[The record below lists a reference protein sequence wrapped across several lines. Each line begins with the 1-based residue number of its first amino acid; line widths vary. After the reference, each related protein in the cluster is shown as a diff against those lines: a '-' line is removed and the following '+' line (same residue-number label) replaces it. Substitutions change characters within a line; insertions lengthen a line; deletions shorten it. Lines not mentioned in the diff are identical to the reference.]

1 MDVGTGELESPG
13 PLDASGHLFV
23 GEMEGVQLQM
33 RAGGRVPGR
42 ELLFPHGVRRF
53 SPSVVRA
60 SRSGADPGRPQMAS
74 ARTSTMSA

>member
-13 PLDASGHLFV
+13 PLDSSGHLFV

-42 ELLFPHGVRRF
+42 ELLFSQGV
-53 SPSVVRA
+53 PLQ
-60 SRSGADPGRPQMAS
+60 PIGREGQPF
-74 ARTSTMSA
+74 RG

>member
-42 ELLFPHGVRRF
+42 ELLFSQGV
-53 SPSVVRA
+53 PLQ
-60 SRSGADPGRPQMAS
+60 PIGRECQPF
-74 ARTSTMSA
+74 RG

>member
-42 ELLFPHGVRRF
+42 E
-53 SPSVVRA
+53 SSC
-60 SRSGADPGRPQMAS
+60 SRTVCAGS
-74 ARTSTMSA
+74 AHRS